1 MDEITSR
8 LLIHLTA
15 NCGDSEQQALTVGR
29 CSVLKVSV
37 CKQLL
42 LMRCEHVSLV
52 HSLAPTPVQFYYLF
66 GPRPNGK
73 SLLALQ
79 AWAVLPDNT
88 HRSSQNFIRH
98 LGSSHFP
105 PVAKCVVFSL

>member
-29 CSVLKVSV
+29 CSVIEVSD

-42 LMRCEHVSLV
+42 LMRCEHVSLM
-52 HSLAPTPVQFYYLF
+52 HSLAPTPVQFDYLF
-66 GPRPNGK
+66 GPRPMGR
-73 SLLALQ
+73 A
-79 AWAVLPDNT
+79 
-88 HRSSQNFIRH
+88 F
-98 LGSSHFP
+98 
-105 PVAKCVVFSL
+105 